1 MPGRFY
7 PHKKTSGRARDA
19 RPLSFNLQLRY
30 KTVCVPDYLEAAASL
45 AHPSTNALTTAA
57 QLSSVWS
64 AAYVVRAEPTP
75 FFHSSEGIVENVH
88 ATGV

>member
-1 MPGRFY
+1 MPAHCLLIY
-7 PHKKTSGRARDA
+7 SYDI
-19 RPLSFNLQLRY
+19 
-30 KTVCVPDYLEAAASL
+30 KTVCVPDYLKLLLFS
-45 AHPSTNALTTAA
+45 PSVYNALTTAA

>member
-57 QLSSVWS
+57 QLSSV
-64 AAYVVRAEPTP
+64 
-75 FFHSSEGIVENVH
+75 
-88 ATGV
+88 